1 MKKTCKRYS
10 SDEDRVILEQIDLY
24 PDNKLEAFRRASD
37 ILPNRTC
44 NSISVRYYSYLFENR
59 NDFNTSVGSIN
70 GFTRDRK
77 NSPVKAGETFKR
89 KETLAP
95 VIVVMQQMLS
105 LSTKEREAI
114 INFLQSIK

>member
-1 MKKTCKRYS
+1 MKRTYKQYS
-10 SDEDRVILEQIDLY
+10 SDEDKVILEQIDLY
-24 PDNKLEAFRRASD
+24 PDNKLEAFRRSAE
-37 ILPNRTC
+37 ILGRKTV
-44 NSISVRYYSYLFENR
+44 STQTRYYNYLFENR

-70 GFTRDRK
+70 GFTKDRK
-77 NSPVKAGETFKR
+77 NSPVKSGETFKR

-105 LSTKEREAI
+105 LSSKERGAI

>member
-1 MKKTCKRYS
+1 MKKTRKQYS

-37 ILPNRTC
+37 ILPNRTFS
-44 NSISVRYYSYLFENR
+44 SISVRYYNYLFENR

-77 NSPVKAGETFKR
+77 NSPVKSGETFKR

-105 LSTKEREAI
+105 LGSKEREAI